1 MESGMP
7 RQSKGARLYLK
18 PAELNKDGK
27 VRKAS
32 TWIIRDG
39 SSVVSTGCAPLD
51 REGAEKALEP
61 NPKRV
66 EQFQQVVIQF
76 GCETERRS
84 RWPGPK
90 LPDASMGDADVAI
103 QVI

>member
-1 MESGMP
+1 MSMSSHALAMAIERPSSNWAVALVGSTMP
-7 RQSKGARLYLK
+7 
-18 PAELNKDGK
+18 
-27 VRKAS
+27 VFAS
-32 TWIIRDG
+32 
-39 SSVVSTGCAPLD
+39 
-51 REGAEKALEP
+51 EP

-84 RWPGPK
+84 RCPGPK